1 MAAQQYE
8 FYPPTNMNAIRYTIM
23 QRIKQRNEHRQDTP
37 LTPPTSKHDMDK
49 ILPYHHLDNGLP
61 SPPIESCSFEEEQTS
76 DSLLSMHSS
85 TTNILES
92 PPSPVLSLNAKS
104 PTSIDGT
111 ADTIS
116 SIPVVNT
123 TTDAATTA
131 ATESPEEIREK
142 IRLLKEEKHKLFQ
155 AMKDLL
161 SQPKMNATTPASPP
175 PTPSSP
181 APPATTTS
189 PAKPVSSTPHPLE
202 RSRSQSRDG
211 SLKARPVV
219 IRSRSIS
226 HSEFS
231 RPISRYNANTNGGYH
246 HERSR
251 FYNSNDSRYPYNNRL
266 SLSSTSST
274 SSSQIASHTMVSCS
288 FLWPS

>member
-1 MAAQQYE
+1 
-8 FYPPTNMNAIRYTIM
+8 
-23 QRIKQRNEHRQDTP
+23 
-37 LTPPTSKHDMDK
+37 
-49 ILPYHHLDNGLP
+49 
-61 SPPIESCSFEEEQTS
+61 
-76 DSLLSMHSS
+76 
-85 TTNILES
+85 
-92 PPSPVLSLNAKS
+92 S

-131 ATESPEEIREK
+131 ATESPEEI
-142 IRLLKEEKHKLFQ
+142 H
-155 AMKDLL
+155 
-161 SQPKMNATTPASPP
+161 
-175 PTPSSP
+175 
-181 APPATTTS
+181 
-189 PAKPVSSTPHPLE
+189 
-202 RSRSQSRDG
+202 G

-231 RPISRYNANTNGGYH
+231 RPISRYNANKNGGYH

-274 SSSQIASHTMVSCS
+274 SSSQIASHTM
-288 FLWPS
+288 